1 MGAPKGWD
9 EGKRITAP
17 PGWDDAMPISKAQEP
32 SPMSPVEGASPFPMG
47 EVPTGKEMAPYA
59 RPIIEAGGQMAGG
72 AAGSLLGPAGMVA
85 GETAGYV
92 GGSYLGDLLLGDSNR
107 TLARRVGE
115 GAAFSLVPFGVGK
128 GAEILG
134 KGAVRSALK
143 IPPTQISPKAAGK
156 VVDTVVKENLRVGA
170 GGVAKAEK
178 IIQSVE
184 KDLNDVLS
192 KSGSNIDTAKFVQAI
207 DDIRPKFKYA
217 SDPVAAN
224 SVLDDV
230 ANLAMNHPEVRNG
243 KIPIEAAQK
252 LKKGLY
258 QELKGFYRNKQS
270 LTPKSAIAAN
280 TEEVGKAAWANSVRN
295 EVMTDPTIPKEAVDW
310 LKRESNVI
318 NALQWIKRRSNVGAN
333 MDPITF
339 NDVLLG
345 GLLREGVPY
354 AVAVRFARSP
364 AVLSQTGIYM
374 AKGGETFGKA
384 LRTGATLAYP
394 RTNLLK

>member
-1 MGAPKGWD
+1 MSDLANIPTSELLKSLSDEDLKSIASGGDIPEPKPSVSLG
-9 EGKRITAP
+9 EITVGEDFKMP
-17 PGWDDAMPISKAQEP
+17 PGI
-32 SPMSPVEGASPFPMG
+32 
-47 EVPTGKEMAPYA
+47 A
-59 RPIIEAGGQMAGG
+59 RPVIEAGGQIAGG
-72 AAGSLLGPAGMVA
+72 AAGSLLGPAGMIA

-92 GGSYLGDLLLGDSNR
+92 GGSYLADLLLGDSDR

-115 GAAFSLVPFGVGK
+115 GAAFSLIPFGLGK
-128 GAEILG
+128 GVEKLG
-134 KGAVRSALK
+134 RGAVRSALK

-156 VVDTVVKENLRVGA
+156 VVDTVIEENLRVGA

-178 IIQSVE
+178 IIQTAE
-184 KDLNDVLS
+184 KDLNAVLA
-192 KSGSNIDTAKFVQAI
+192 KSGSEIDTVKFVQAI
-207 DDIRPKFKYA
+207 DDIRPKFRFS

-224 SVLDDV
+224 AVLDDV
-230 ANLAMNHPEVRNG
+230 ANLAMNHPEVING
-243 KIPIEAAQK
+243 KIPIATAQQ

-258 QELKGFYRNKQS
+258 QELKGFYHNKQS
-270 LTPKSAIAAN
+270 LAPKSAIAAS

-295 EVMTDPTIPKEAVDW
+295 EIMTDPTIPKEATEW
-310 LKRESNVI
+310 LKRESNVVH
-318 NALQWIKRRSNVGAN
+318 ALEWIKRRSNVGAN

-374 AKGGETFGKA
+374 AKGGEAAGKA

-394 RTNLLK
+394 RPNLLQQ